1 MMTRNNRPGGGLR
14 SVPTNADRQGVQAV
28 IDALPIGAIVL
39 SQDGLLQLA
48 NDVASSLFELDE
60 RQVDDM
66 SFPGGFGISFHDSQG
81 ELVEAQT
88 VSNSQAGHVDRID
101 TATVFFENLNGQK
114 VWLEMSRANLRP
126 DDPECSVLLSFRD
139 ITELHLSRKRLFA
152 GDVND
157 QLTGLPR
164 LPAVLEHLA
173 SLLQRPPED
182 VARSNV
188 VMVINF
194 DKLREL
200 NASLGHLRGDEALAE
215 TAQRLRDCLPRPH
228 LLGRVVGAEFIAVLQ
243 EVDQDFVDDI
253 SDSIHLA
260 LTEPVIVEETAVRLR
275 ASVGI
280 THISPDDERSPE
292 EIVSSADTA
301 MYVARNKGG
310 GHTVDFGSL
319 QIRDVLEG

>member
-1 MMTRNNRPGGGLR
+1 MTRKSRSGGLH
-14 SVPTNADRQGVQAV
+14 SVPSNADRQGVEAV
-28 IDALPIGAIVL
+28 IDALPVGAIVL
-39 SQDGLLQLA
+39 SRSGLLQFA
-48 NDVASSLFELDE
+48 NGVAAGLFELDE

-66 SFPGGFGISFHDSQG
+66 SFPNGFGISFQDSLGEPVDSQIISAG
-81 ELVEAQT
+81 
-88 VSNSQAGHVDRID
+88 QATHDERIS
-101 TATVFFENLNGQK
+101 TATVCFDRLDGQK
-114 VWLEMSRANLRP
+114 VWLEMSTADLRL
-126 DDPECSVLLSFRD
+126 DDPDCSVLLSFRD

-173 SLLQRPPED
+173 SLLLSPLDD
-182 VARSNV
+182 VGRSNV

-215 TAQRLRDCLPRPH
+215 TAQRLRDCLPQPH

-243 EVDQDFVDDI
+243 GVDQDFVDDV

-260 LTEPVIVEETAVRLR
+260 LTEPVVIEGTAVRLR

-280 THISPDDERSPE
+280 THISPHDDRSPE

-319 QIRDVLEG
+319 QIRDVLED

>member
-1 MMTRNNRPGGGLR
+1 MMTRNNRPGGLH
-14 SVPTNADRQGVQAV
+14 SVPTNADRQGVVAV

-39 SQDGLLQLA
+39 SQDGFLQLA

-60 RQVDDM
+60 RQADDM
-66 SFPGGFGISFHDSQG
+66 SFPAGFGISFHDSQG
-81 ELVEAQT
+81 ELVESQT
-88 VSNSQAGHVDRID
+88 ISNSRAAHDDKID
-101 TATVFFENLNGQK
+101 TATVSFDTLDGQK
-114 VWLEMSRANLRP
+114 VWLEMSRADLWL
-126 DDPECSVLLSFRD
+126 DDPGCSVLLSFRD

-173 SLLQRPPED
+173 SLLQRPADD
-182 VARSNV
+182 VGRSNV

-243 EVDQDFVDDI
+243 GVDQDFVDDI

-260 LTEPVIVEETAVRLR
+260 LTEPVVVEETAVRLR
-275 ASVGI
+275 ASVGL
-280 THISPDDERSPE
+280 THISPHDERSPE

-319 QIRDVLEG
+319 QIRDVLED

>member
-1 MMTRNNRPGGGLR
+1 MMTRNNRPGGLH
-14 SVPTNADRQGVQAV
+14 SVPIHADRQGIEAV

-39 SQDGLLQLA
+39 SQNGLLQLV

-66 SFPGGFGISFHDSQG
+66 SFPDGFGISFHDSQG
-81 ELVEAQT
+81 ELVESQT
-88 VSNSQAGHVDRID
+88 ISHGRADPHEKIE
-101 TATVFFENLNGQK
+101 TATVSFDSLDGRK
-114 VWLEMSRANLRP
+114 VWLEVSRAELRL

-173 SLLQRPPED
+173 SLLESAPGD
-182 VARSNV
+182 VDRSNV

-215 TAQRLRDCLPRPH
+215 TAQRLRDCLPQPH

-243 EVDQDFVDDI
+243 GVDQDFVDDV

-260 LTEPVIVEETAVRLR
+260 LTEPVVVEEAAVRLR

-319 QIRDVLEG
+319 QIRDVLED

>member
-1 MMTRNNRPGGGLR
+1 MMTRNNRPRGLH
-14 SVPTNADRQGVQAV
+14 SVPTNADRQGVEAV
-28 IDALPIGAIVL
+28 IDALPIGAVVL
-39 SQDGLLQLA
+39 SQNGLLQLA
-48 NDVASSLFELDE
+48 NDVASNLFELDE

-66 SFPGGFGISFHDSQG
+66 SFPDGFGISFHDTQG
-81 ELVEAQT
+81 EVVE
-88 VSNSQAGHVDRID
+88 SQSISSHRADHGDIID
-101 TATVFFENLNGQK
+101 TATVSFENLIGQT
-114 VWLEMSRANLRP
+114 VWLEVSRADLRL

-173 SLLQRPPED
+173 SLLESAPDD
-182 VARSNV
+182 VGRSNV

-215 TAQRLRDCLPRPH
+215 TAQRLRDSLPQPH

-243 EVDQDFVDDI
+243 GVDQDFVDDV

-260 LTEPVIVEETAVRLR
+260 LTEPVVVEETAVRLR

-319 QIRDVLEG
+319 QIRDVLED